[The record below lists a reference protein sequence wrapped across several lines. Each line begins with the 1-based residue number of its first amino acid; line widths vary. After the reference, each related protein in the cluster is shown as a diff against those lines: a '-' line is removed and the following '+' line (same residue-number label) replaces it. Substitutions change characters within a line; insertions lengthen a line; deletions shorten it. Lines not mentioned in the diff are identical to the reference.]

1 MPSRHVVFS
10 PWPSSAVASEVM
22 SDVTLDV
29 VASDVTSEVTDLLV
43 GASVVCSDIVV
54 FMEFRQE
61 YADKVNKVM
70 LVPVVSPESD
80 RDTPLAFVSGLHY
93 M

>member
-1 MPSRHVVFS
+1 M
-10 PWPSSAVASEVM
+10 
-22 SDVTLDV
+22 TLDV
-29 VASDVTSEVTDLLV
+29 EASDVTSEMTDLLV
-43 GASVVCSDIVV
+43 GASEDRLRVVCSDIVV

-80 RDTPLAFVSGLHY
+80 RNTPLALGSGLHY